1 MLYSDIPSHAEV
13 RRLAEVEGGTC
24 ISIYTPTEDDIHDPG
39 KSRIEFANQVKS
51 ALEQIDDHKERVA
64 FEQAFDDLIEDE
76 AFWWYQARTLVVL
89 ATADRLRRYRLP
101 NRLGACSIVSDR
113 FYIKPLLRTVTFP
126 QTAYVLALAEG
137 SVRLIE
143 VTADQPPTRVDVPG
157 LPKDA
162 ASYAGVSSLGRTTG
176 GRVHGR
182 GGSSAGSGSGRA
194 APDRAPG
201 RVQGE
206 EGRKLRVREYARA
219 IDHEL
224 RSVLTGRDIPL
235 ILAAAEPTSSIYRSV
250 NNYHKLLDEG
260 IQGNP
265 EEMTDEQIA
274 QTTRTILDGHYAQQ
288 LADTRKQF
296 DELRSKGRAQVEIS
310 DVARSAT
317 FGRVETLFVD
327 IEGIVPGTVDPDTG
341 TVELAELNG
350 NHEYGV
356 VDEIARRAL
365 LTGAKVLAVRSG
377 DVPDEVPAAA
387 ILRFAQ

>member
-13 RRLAEVEGGTC
+13 RRLAEVEGRTC

-39 KSRIEFANQVKS
+39 KSRLEFTNQVKS
-51 ALEQIDDHKERVA
+51 ALEQIEDHKERLA

-76 AFWWYQARTLVVL
+76 AFWRYQARTLVVL

-101 NRLGACSIVSDR
+101 NRLGACCIVSDR

-143 VTADQPPTRVDVPG
+143 VTADQPPTTVDVPG

-162 ASYAGVSSLGRTTG
+162 ASYAGVRSLGRTPP
-176 GRVHGR
+176 GRVN
-182 GGSSAGSGSGRA
+182 
-194 APDRAPG
+194 G
-201 RVQGE
+201 RVQGD

-235 ILAAAEPTSSIYRSV
+235 VLAAAEPTASIYRSV
-250 NNYHKLLDEG
+250 NNYHKLLDDG
-260 IQGNP
+260 IHGNP
-265 EEMTDEQIA
+265 EEMSDEQISQA
-274 QTTRTILDGHYAQQ
+274 TRAVLDGYYAQQ
-288 LADTRKQF
+288 LATIRKQF
-296 DELRSKGRAQVEIS
+296 DDLRSKGRAQVEIS

-327 IEGIVPGTVDPDTG
+327 IEAVVPGTVDPDTG
-341 TVELAELNG
+341 TVDLAELNG

-387 ILRFAQ
+387 ILRFAE

>member
-1 MLYSDIPSHAEV
+1 MLYSDIPSHAEI
-13 RRLAEVEGGTC
+13 RRLAGVEGGTC

-39 KSRIEFANQVKS
+39 KSRIEFTNQVKS
-51 ALEQIDDHKERVA
+51 ALEQIDDPKERVA

-89 ATADRLRRYRLP
+89 ATADRVRRYRLP
-101 NRLGACSIVSDR
+101 NRLGACAIVSDR

-126 QTAYVLALAEG
+126 QTAFVLALAEG

-143 VTADQPPTRVDVPG
+143 VTADRAPEKVDVPG

-182 GGSSAGSGSGRA
+182 GGSSGGAGSGRA

-235 ILAAAEPTSSIYRSV
+235 ILAAAEPTASIYRSV

-274 QTTRTILDGHYAQQ
+274 RATRTVLDGHYAQQ

-296 DELRSKGRAQVEIS
+296 DDLRSKGRAQVEIS

-317 FGRVETLFVD
+317 FGRIETLLLD
-327 IEGIVPGTVDPDTG
+327 IEGVVPGTIDPDSG

-365 LTGAKVLAVRSG
+365 LTGARVLAVRAG

>member
-1 MLYSDIPSHAEV
+1 MLYSDIPSHAEI
-13 RRLAEVEGGTC
+13 RRLAEVEGRTC
-24 ISIYTPTEDDIHDPG
+24 ISIYTPTEDDIQDPG
-39 KSRIEFANQVKS
+39 KSRLEFTNQVKS
-51 ALEQIDDHKERVA
+51 ALEQLDDPKERAA
-64 FEQAFDDLIEDE
+64 FEQSFDDLIEDE
-76 AFWWYQARTLVVL
+76 AFWRYQARTLVVL
-89 ATADRLRRYRLP
+89 ATSDRLRRYRLP
-101 NRLGACSIVSDR
+101 NRLGAGAIVSDR
-113 FYIKPLLRTVTFP
+113 FYIKPMLRTVTFP

-143 VTADQPPTRVDVPG
+143 VTADQPPTKVEVAG

-162 ASYAGVSSLGRTTG
+162 ASYAGVRSLGRTPP

-182 GGSSAGSGSGRA
+182 
-194 APDRAPG
+194 
-201 RVQGE
+201 VQGD
-206 EGRKLRVREYARA
+206 EGRKLRVKEYVRA

-235 ILAAAEPTSSIYRSV
+235 ILAAAEPTASLYRSV
-250 NNYHKLLDEG
+250 NNYHKLLDDG

-274 QTTRTILDGHYAQQ
+274 QATRSVLDGYYAQQ
-288 LADTRKQF
+288 LADIRKQF
-296 DELRSKGRAQVEIS
+296 DDLRSKGRAQIEIS

-317 FGRVETLFVD
+317 FGRIETLLLD
-327 IEGIVPGTVDPDTG
+327 IEGIVPGRIDPESG

-365 LTGAKVLAVRSG
+365 LTGAKVLAVRTG

-387 ILRFAQ
+387 ILRYAE